1 MFWILAA
8 WALPLITFWG
18 WYFLSA
24 FNLHFGYVL
33 LTRQAHELVFQI
45 YGETLGI
52 DPALLPGLVARA
64 CVLDTMLLLAI
75 LAFRR
80 RARIALWMNGLR
92 YRHFGRTL
100 PAASIV
106 SGNLSAAPQRPQ
118 PVEHAL
124 KNEGGGG
131 GVDLAGTFAPRK
143 IHLDQCAL
151 GGDRR

>member
-1 MFWILAA
+1 MLWILAA
-8 WALPLITFWG
+8 WAFPLAIFWG

-80 RARIALWMNGLR
+80 RARIALRLNGLSSR
-92 YRHFGRTL
+92 YFGRTS
-100 PAASIV
+100 PGAPMVPGNRSVAA
-106 SGNLSAAPQRPQ
+106 QRPQ

-131 GVDLAGTFAPRK
+131 RIDLAGTFAARK
-143 IHLDQCAL
+143 IHLDQRAL
-151 GGDRR
+151 GGNRR

>member
-52 DPALLPGLVARA
+52 DPAVLPGLVARA

-75 LAFRR
+75 LGVPSTRQDSRVAEWPAQPLFRLAVAPPR
-80 RARIALWMNGLR
+80 WFRETRQPPRSAR
-92 YRHFGRTL
+92 
-100 PAASIV
+100 S
-106 SGNLSAAPQRPQ
+106 LSSTP
-118 PVEHAL
+118 
-124 KNEGGGG
+124 
-131 GVDLAGTFAPRK
+131 
-143 IHLDQCAL
+143 
-151 GGDRR
+151 